1 MLNFM
6 LTLVIIW
13 SITLMT
19 LNHPLSMGLVLLMQT
34 FMVAMIMGYI
44 MESFFFSYIIIMIM
58 MSGALVLFIYM
69 SSVAS
74 NEKFNTPMKNII
86 MMTSLF
92 ILIYFVLKT
101 TKCETIIINNLMSI
115 ENMSL
120 MKIFNSMTSMITM
133 MIIMYLLMTMI
144 VVSNNAKVSEGPLR
158 MKK

>member
-6 LTLVIIW
+6 LTIVIIW
-13 SITLMT
+13 SIVLMT

-44 MESFFFSYIIIMIM
+44 MESFFFSYIIIIIM

-101 TKCETIIINNLMSI
+101 TKYETNIINNLVSI
-115 ENMSL
+115 ENVSL
-120 MKIFNSMTSMITM
+120 IKIFNSTTSMITM
-133 MIIMYLLMTMI
+133 MMIFYLLMTMI